1 MISGTHEVR
10 GRTKRFS
17 QRKHYLGIS
26 WGCKDVT
33 IKSHGILL
41 YQGRRPSLLQSL
53 LQSFYL
59 PKFLLNLPSLP
70 FLTLTECDGAWFHW
84 LHQFHWR
91 LKCGFGWWNGYRS
104 RHRGDTRSVLH
115 IFSRFGVL
123 FLGHPL
129 SLLCTSSVVVTHT
142 MAEIALLHDWC
153 CHCLLF
159 WEAPATAISMERGRA
174 IKEPNF
180 LAKITRR
187 DHLKQK
193 RLVFRLL
200 VLRAD
205 VQNNTISVSKWDSNK
220 AIQNIVMGYI
230 NWYRIL
236 SSNMIGCDS
245 SDDGTWWS
253 ISNILR
259 TETYWGLEA
268 LAVTLFWLYNLFLR
282 KLHNMSFN
290 CTKLAQGAY
299 AWLHQKPAKKWIY
312 ASTVE
317 DSKAAFKS

>member
-1 MISGTHEVR
+1 M
-10 GRTKRFS
+10 RFQDVQKDS
-17 QRKHYLGIS
+17 HKESITLGYLG
-26 WGCKDVT
+26 GCNDET

-70 FLTLTECDGAWFHW
+70 FLTLTECDGGWFHW

-91 LKCGFGWWNGYRS
+91 LRCGFGWWNGYRS

-115 IFSRFGVL
+115 IFSRFGLLL

-153 CHCLLF
+153 CHCSLF

-180 LAKITRR
+180 LAKIHTERSSQTEAFG
-187 DHLKQK
+187 LQI
-193 RLVFRLL
+193 LL
-200 VLRAD
+200 GLMHKI
-205 VQNNTISVSKWDSNK
+205 TT
-220 AIQNIVMGYI
+220 
-230 NWYRIL
+230 
-236 SSNMIGCDS
+236 SS
-245 SDDGTWWS
+245 
-253 ISNILR
+253 
-259 TETYWGLEA
+259 
-268 LAVTLFWLYNLFLR
+268 
-282 KLHNMSFN
+282 
-290 CTKLAQGAY
+290 
-299 AWLHQKPAKKWIY
+299 
-312 ASTVE
+312 
-317 DSKAAFKS
+317 